1 MDMQSRGDAGGF
13 EHQLRRAL
21 YRFDCPDP
29 LALGEYQSDLL
40 DMATRTEVA
49 AHLLDCDDCRAE
61 LQTLRA
67 FLAEP
72 EPAVSE
78 PILGRARRI
87 VATLFTPRPGLAFSG
102 LRGAPDPTTRIFEA
116 GDITVTVAS
125 GQTPGSLIGLI
136 VAGEPLTDREVR
148 LVPREG
154 ATLTAVV
161 DEVGNFLLEGAPAG
175 LYALEIDLSDGILVV
190 EELTVE

>member
-1 MDMQSRGDAGGF
+1 MDMQSRGDAEAF
-13 EHQLRRAL
+13 EHELRGAL

-29 LALGEYQSDLL
+29 LALGEYLSDLL
-40 DMATRTEVA
+40 EPAERTEVA
-49 AHLLDCDDCRAE
+49 AHLVDCDDCRSE

-67 FLAEP
+67 FLAQP
-72 EPAVSE
+72 APAVSE

-87 VATLFTPRPGLAFSG
+87 VATLFTPRPGLAYSG
-102 LRGAPDPTTRIFEA
+102 LRGAPDPTTRVFEA
-116 GDITVTVAS
+116 GDITVSVAS
-125 GQTPGSLIGLI
+125 GQTSGSLIGLI

-154 ATLTAVV
+154 AALTTVV
-161 DEVGNFLLEGAPAG
+161 DDVGNFFFEGAPAG
-175 LYALEIDLSDGILVV
+175 LYALEIDLPDGILVV